1 MTEPARMPRA
11 ASRAASDPSGFTLIE
26 VLAAILLTSIVLSVA
41 VGFYLNL
48 SNASITAVETMREQL
63 HATAVLERITRD
75 LSGATLLTAAEDTD
89 PLSHPWYF
97 ASASHHAFGGADALK
112 FISRSQRPKVS
123 AYHVSDLAQV
133 AYFTVQE
140 EDATLTL
147 FRWTAPSLPLRYDP
161 VFPSAEDP
169 RSFVLAEGLYSI
181 LFRFRTEEG
190 EWVDEWDSTQLV
202 RSGKLPTAVEVAIST
217 APAPGDEDGLIE
229 EEPPAFVRRIVL
241 HQRPLDLAQMVED
254 ELQARQAAL
263 AGGGAATDQDGEVKL
278 DEDGNPI
285 VPDTANSMTPAQCVA
300 KNMAACQAT
309 FGSDNCM
316 VWSNIHSIKMADLG
330 VAVPPSWGCY

>member
-1 MTEPARMPRA
+1 MPRP
-11 ASRAASDPSGFTLIE
+11 ASREVSDPAGFTLIE

-48 SNASITAVETMREQL
+48 SNASTTAVETMREQL

-97 ASASHHAFGGADALK
+97 ASASQHAFGGADALK

-133 AYFTVQE
+133 AYFTMQE
-140 EDATLTL
+140 EDGTLTL

-169 RSFVLAEGLYSI
+169 RSFVLAEGLHSI

-217 APAPGDEDGLIE
+217 APAPGDADLLLD
-229 EEPPAFVRRIVL
+229 EEPPAFVRMIVL

-263 AGGGAATDQDGEVKL
+263 AGGGSAADEDGEVEL

-285 VPDTANSMTPAQCVA
+285 VPDTASSMTPAQCVA

-309 FGSDNCM
+309 FGPDNCK
-316 VWSNIHSIKMADLG
+316 VWSNINSIKMADLG